1 MHERP
6 PAASSATISEVVT
19 NGCLPQAVGVWTIG
33 GISRT
38 LLVASEHLAGTT
50 QASVLVTVET
60 RKGVGREI
68 DTTREIETEADS
80 VTQTA

>member
-1 MHERP
+1 MLL
-6 PAASSATISEVVT
+6 AT
-19 NGCLPQAVGVWTIG
+19 
-33 GISRT
+33 
-38 LLVASEHLAGTT
+38 SEHLAGTT

-60 RKGVGREI
+60 RQGVGREI